1 MTTLFY
7 LFSNVFHIYA
17 TYQFSNVFL
26 QKKNES
32 AKSDVVL
39 FTLYYIINSCA
50 YLLFGNW
57 IINLLSNFVPYCLIA
72 IYHKNKFIYSI
83 GSSFIL
89 CAVLIV
95 LDTLVVA
102 IQSVL
107 NIHSIFFEQ
116 GFVSNIV
123 MVAFVNIVSHSFFK
137 KNQLNVSLPVMYYI
151 TVIII
156 PFVSI
161 IIGYL
166 TAVKLN
172 IVSLICSVIILLIN
186 VDMFYLYDNLINLF
200 SEKYENNIIEQ
211 QNKAYLNQLHLMQES
226 QMKIRFLKHDMKNHI
241 INMQS
246 LLSAEKY
253 DQLKD
258 YLAETNDYIY
268 SNNVIIDSGNET
280 IDSVLNYKLAPLENN
295 SVEKSYHVVLPE
307 QILISSF
314 DLNIVICN
322 LIDNAL
328 EALSLLGENDE
339 KKITID
345 IVYKQ
350 GYIKILV
357 GNSFDGIIHKDKR
370 TRKNDEI
377 NHGIGLKSVQN
388 IAEKYGGILKTDVAD
403 NWFETSVIMYEK

>member
-17 TYQFSNVFL
+17 TCQFSNVFL
-26 QKKNES
+26 QKKKES

-137 KNQLNVSLPVMYYI
+137 KNQLNVYNVPL
-151 TVIII
+151 
-156 PFVSI
+156 
-161 IIGYL
+161 
-166 TAVKLN
+166 VKT
-172 IVSLICSVIILLIN
+172 
-186 VDMFYLYDNLINLF
+186 
-200 SEKYENNIIEQ
+200 
-211 QNKAYLNQLHLMQES
+211 
-226 QMKIRFLKHDMKNHI
+226 QMKKIIVTAKTLYSHPKNVSKIYAALHT
-241 INMQS
+241 
-246 LLSAEKY
+246 
-253 DQLKD
+253 D
-258 YLAETNDYIY
+258 LA
-268 SNNVIIDSGNET
+268 
-280 IDSVLNYKLAPLENN
+280 
-295 SVEKSYHVVLPE
+295 
-307 QILISSF
+307 
-314 DLNIVICN
+314 
-322 LIDNAL
+322 
-328 EALSLLGENDE
+328 
-339 KKITID
+339 
-345 IVYKQ
+345 
-350 GYIKILV
+350 
-357 GNSFDGIIHKDKR
+357 
-370 TRKNDEI
+370 
-377 NHGIGLKSVQN
+377 
-388 IAEKYGGILKTDVAD
+388 
-403 NWFETSVIMYEK
+403 W

>member
-1 MTTLFY
+1 MFQTSYQLHQFLKFHHIFLQYFEHSLTLFHD
-7 LFSNVFHIYA
+7 L
-17 TYQFSNVFL
+17 
-26 QKKNES
+26 
-32 AKSDVVL
+32 
-39 FTLYYIINSCA
+39 
-50 YLLFGNW
+50 
-57 IINLLSNFVPYCLIA
+57 
-72 IYHKNKFIYSI
+72 
-83 GSSFIL
+83 
-89 CAVLIV
+89 
-95 LDTLVVA
+95 
-102 IQSVL
+102 
-107 NIHSIFFEQ
+107 
-116 GFVSNIV
+116 
-123 MVAFVNIVSHSFFK
+123 SHSFFK

-295 SVEKSYHVVLPE
+295 SVEKSYHVVLP
-307 QILISSF
+307 
-314 DLNIVICN
+314 
-322 LIDNAL
+322 
-328 EALSLLGENDE
+328 
-339 KKITID
+339 
-345 IVYKQ
+345 
-350 GYIKILV
+350 
-357 GNSFDGIIHKDKR
+357 
-370 TRKNDEI
+370 
-377 NHGIGLKSVQN
+377 
-388 IAEKYGGILKTDVAD
+388 
-403 NWFETSVIMYEK
+403 

>member
-1 MTTLFY
+1 
-7 LFSNVFHIYA
+7 
-17 TYQFSNVFL
+17 
-26 QKKNES
+26 
-32 AKSDVVL
+32 
-39 FTLYYIINSCA
+39 
-50 YLLFGNW
+50 
-57 IINLLSNFVPYCLIA
+57 
-72 IYHKNKFIYSI
+72 
-83 GSSFIL
+83 
-89 CAVLIV
+89 
-95 LDTLVVA
+95 
-102 IQSVL
+102 
-107 NIHSIFFEQ
+107 
-116 GFVSNIV
+116 
-123 MVAFVNIVSHSFFK
+123 
-137 KNQLNVSLPVMYYI
+137 
-151 TVIII
+151 
-156 PFVSI
+156 
-161 IIGYL
+161 
-166 TAVKLN
+166 
-172 IVSLICSVIILLIN
+172 
-186 VDMFYLYDNLINLF
+186 
-200 SEKYENNIIEQ
+200 
-211 QNKAYLNQLHLMQES
+211 
-226 QMKIRFLKHDMKNHI
+226 MKIRFLKHDMKNHI

-388 IAEKYGGILKTDVAD
+388 IAEKYGGILKTNVAD

>member
-1 MTTLFY
+1 MTTIFY

-26 QKKNES
+26 QKKKES
-32 AKSDVVL
+32 AKSDIVL

-50 YLLFGNW
+50 YLVFDNRLITILSNIIPFILIFLYYKVSLFKS
-57 IINLLSNFVPYCLIA
+57 LLSAFVLCV
-72 IYHKNKFIYSI
+72 FSI
-83 GSSFIL
+83 
-89 CAVLIV
+89 VV
-95 LDTLVVA
+95 DTAVVA
-102 IQSVL
+102 IQSLL
-107 NIHSIFFEQ
+107 NINSVFFDE

-123 MVAFVNIVSHSFFK
+123 LLTLVNIIAKSFFK
-137 KNQLNVSLPVMYYI
+137 DSDQIVKLPIMYYI
-151 TVIII
+151 TVI
-156 PFVSI
+156 FVPLGSI
-161 IIGYL
+161 MVGYFV
-166 TAVKLN
+166 AKDLN
-172 IVSLICSVIILLIN
+172 VVSLILSVIILLMNI
-186 VDMFYLYDNLINLF
+186 VILYLYDNLVNMF
-200 SEKYENNIIEQ
+200 SQQYETDVIEQ

-258 YLAETNDYIY
+258 YLAETNDYIH
-268 SNNVIIDSGNET
+268 SNN
-280 IDSVLNYKLAPLENN
+280 
-295 SVEKSYHVVLPE
+295 VVLPE

-350 GYIKILV
+350 GYIKLLV

-388 IAEKYGGILKTDVAD
+388 IAEKYGGILKTNVSD

>member
-1 MTTLFY
+1 
-7 LFSNVFHIYA
+7 
-17 TYQFSNVFL
+17 
-26 QKKNES
+26 
-32 AKSDVVL
+32 
-39 FTLYYIINSCA
+39 
-50 YLLFGNW
+50 
-57 IINLLSNFVPYCLIA
+57 
-72 IYHKNKFIYSI
+72 
-83 GSSFIL
+83 
-89 CAVLIV
+89 
-95 LDTLVVA
+95 
-102 IQSVL
+102 
-107 NIHSIFFEQ
+107 
-116 GFVSNIV
+116 
-123 MVAFVNIVSHSFFK
+123 
-137 KNQLNVSLPVMYYI
+137 MYYI

-403 NWFETSVIMYEK
+403 NWFETSVIMYEKWRCKKKRNKARGFPRYGSPRALIYHTAKKNYLILKKGYSKHSGRNTALFADY

>member
-26 QKKNES
+26 QKKKES

-156 PFVSI
+156 PF
-161 IIGYL
+161 
-166 TAVKLN
+166 
-172 IVSLICSVIILLIN
+172 
-186 VDMFYLYDNLINLF
+186 NLF

>member
-26 QKKNES
+26 QKKKES

-50 YLLFGNW
+50 YLVFDNRLITILSNILPFILIFLYYKVSLFKS
-57 IINLLSNFVPYCLIA
+57 LLSAFVLCV
-72 IYHKNKFIYSI
+72 FSI
-83 GSSFIL
+83 
-89 CAVLIV
+89 VV
-95 LDTLVVA
+95 DTAVVA
-102 IQSVL
+102 IQSLL
-107 NIHSIFFEQ
+107 NINSVFFDE

-123 MVAFVNIVSHSFFK
+123 LLTLVNIIAKSYFK
-137 KNQLNVSLPVMYYI
+137 YSDQIVKLPIMYYI
-151 TVIII
+151 TVI
-156 PFVSI
+156 FVPLGSI
-161 IIGYL
+161 MVGYFV
-166 TAVKLN
+166 AKDLN
-172 IVSLICSVIILLIN
+172 VISLILSVIILLMNI
-186 VDMFYLYDNLINLF
+186 VILYLYDNLVNMF
-200 SEKYENNIIEQ
+200 SQQYETDVIEQ
-211 QNKAYLNQLHLMQES
+211 QNKAYLN
-226 QMKIRFLKHDMKNHI
+226 HI

-246 LLSAEKY
+246 VLSAEKY

>member
-1 MTTLFY
+1 MTTIFY

-26 QKKNES
+26 QKKKES

-50 YLLFGNW
+50 YLLFDNRLITILSN
-57 IINLLSNFVPYCLIA
+57 IIPFILIFLYYKVSLFKSLLSAFVLCV
-72 IYHKNKFIYSI
+72 FSI
-83 GSSFIL
+83 
-89 CAVLIV
+89 VV
-95 LDTLVVA
+95 DTAVVA
-102 IQSVL
+102 IQSL
-107 NIHSIFFEQ
+107 LDINII
-116 GFVSNIV
+116 
-123 MVAFVNIVSHSFFK
+123 AKSFFK
-137 KNQLNVSLPVMYYI
+137 DSNQIVKLPIMYYI
-151 TVIII
+151 TVIVVPLGSIMVGY
-156 PFVSI
+156 FV
-161 IIGYL
+161 
-166 TAVKLN
+166 AKDLN
-172 IVSLICSVIILLIN
+172 VISLILSVIILLMNI
-186 VDMFYLYDNLINLF
+186 VILYLYDNLVNMF
-200 SEKYENNIIEQ
+200 SQQYETDVIEQ

-350 GYIKILV
+350 GYIKLLV

-388 IAEKYGGILKTDVAD
+388 IAEKYGGILKTNVAD

>member
-1 MTTLFY
+1 MQPTVYLVSNAVHMYAVYILFTAVLGKSKLHQFAEILTYIVYYLINCGVY
-7 LFSNVFHIYA
+7 LFMDNIMLNLISNILPMFVIMLQYKKPIQ
-17 TYQFSNVFL
+17 TYIFLTIGVCAVGMFFDWMFTCINPNFVLIKSNAPQSISFLGFVFL
-26 QKKNES
+26 FRYCFKREEK
-32 AKSDVVL
+32 VIV
-39 FTLYYIINSCA
+39 NSK
-50 YLLFGNW
+50 Y
-57 IINLLSNFVPYCLIA
+57 
-72 IYHKNKFIYSI
+72 
-83 GSSFIL
+83 
-89 CAVLIV
+89 IV
-95 LDTLVVA
+95 LL
-102 IQSVL
+102 
-107 NIHSIFFEQ
+107 
-116 GFVSNIV
+116 
-123 MVAFVNIVSHSFFK
+123 
-137 KNQLNVSLPVMYYI
+137 
-151 TVIII
+151 III
-156 PFVSI
+156 SAGTI
-161 IIGYL
+161 MIGELSGPDYN
-166 TAVKLN
+166 VK
-172 IVSLICSVIILLIN
+172 SFLISVILLIIN
-186 VDMFYLYDNLINLF
+186 FLNFYLYD
-200 SEKYENNIIEQ
+200 KYIEN
-211 QNKAYLNQLHLMQES
+211 M
-226 QMKIRFLKHDMKNHI
+226 QMKIMFNAVESSNQAYKNQIQLMNESQKKIRLLKHDMKNHI

-388 IAEKYGGILKTDVAD
+388 IAEKYGGLLKTNVSD